1 MIIGFLSQG
10 ENKKVFGSMVLDFD
24 AGKQV
29 SAKRISD
36 ACLSRGR
43 RSRLGCLK
51 DQVAELGASVGYKQ
65 AYTAQGIIGGWGV
78 LFGDNILASLLVKV
92 SITTT
97 PHAQYSLCSMM
108 TQYSLF
114 QVVES
119 GKSVWRF
126 FWLTSSLP
134 LPSR

>member
-1 MIIGFLSQG
+1 MLAIKSAQS
-10 ENKKVFGSMVLDFD
+10 EEARKRGSDD
-24 AGKQV
+24 
-29 SAKRISD
+29 
-36 ACLSRGR
+36 CLSNGR

-78 LFGDNILASLLVKV
+78 LFGDNVLASLLVKV

-119 GKSVWRF
+119 GKSESGKSVWRF
-126 FWLTSSLP
+126 FGLPVLYRYHLDNASWLVDP
-134 LPSR
+134 